1 MNKRQVR
8 VGMVS
13 FVIAASF
20 LLAGCSS
27 SPSEE
32 QMRQLDELKQEHAAL
47 QREVSQKEEQ
57 KAALEREVAAKNAKL
72 KKCNDDKQ
80 VVQSRLSK

>member
-1 MNKRQVR
+1 MKIREVR
-8 VGMVS
+8 LGMVS

-20 LLAGCSS
+20 LLAGCASR
-27 SPSEE
+27 PSEE

-57 KAALEREVAAKNAKL
+57 KAALEREIAAKNANI